1 MKKIALIVG
10 VVLLVALAVGSG
22 VLSGTI
28 PLPFWG
34 GDVEPEQPAVVAVE
48 EPEVL
53 GLEEPDLLELQ
64 NDPDPLPPPALLRVF
79 RNEAGQVEALFDRPV
94 RVVGG
99 EVKLVT
105 NKGAMGRKFGPDSD
119 AYKYSIVFD
128 INSMEEGGDV
138 MATSIKAMDGARIVD
153 EDDTMAILD
162 FTPQTFTV
170 EKRLFGSSVVSNRPY
185 VREVRAEQWSVRV
198 YLSSNV
204 RFSENLRLTARNT
217 AGQMGELRL
226 AWESLNAMRNWSF
239 VDNLLFEVPE
249 PYRMEAFWLTPVQV
263 YGFSE
268 GDALTDAAEGGLPAR
283 RGLQPFAVDLSR
295 GAILNDLQR
304 CAYYLADGDQMR
316 YSFAVSN
323 LQQFVSEDPRLSESM
338 ARNECMRALSRT
350 SAASDT
356 GLNRNWSYSMC
367 VDSLETAYRVG
378 EFYPGELGDG
388 YPSELRDR
396 WLVADEL
403 VSRPY
408 GLLTLDERVSLR
420 KMLTHESCPLFYPQ
434 LFYGYWMKVE

>member
-1 MKKIALIVG
+1 MKKVVMIVG
-10 VVLLVALAVGSG
+10 GILMVALAVGSG
-22 VLSGTI
+22 VMSGAI
-28 PLPFWG
+28 PLPF
-34 GDVEPEQPAVVAVE
+34 GDGDAEPEQPVVVAVE
-48 EPEVL
+48 EPDVKE
-53 GLEEPDLLELQ
+53 LEEPEVPE
-64 NDPDPLPPPALLRVF
+64 NPEEPGPLPPPVLLRVF

-105 NKGAMGRKFGPDSD
+105 SKGALGRKLGPDPG
-119 AYKYSIVFD
+119 AYGYSIIFD

-138 MATSIKAMDGARIVD
+138 TATSIKAMDGARIVD
-153 EDDTMAILD
+153 EDESMAILD
-162 FTPQTFTV
+162 FMPQAFTV
-170 EKRLFGSSVVSNRPY
+170 EKRLFGSSVVGNRPY
-185 VREVRAEQWSVRV
+185 VREVRAEEWSVRV
-198 YLSSNV
+198 YFSTDV

-249 PYRMEAFWLTPVQV
+249 PYRTEAFWLTPVQV

-283 RGLQPFAVDLSR
+283 RSLQPFAVDLSR

-304 CAYYLADGDQMR
+304 CAYYLSDGDQMR

-323 LQQFVSEDPRLSESM
+323 LQQFVSEDPRLSEAM

-350 SAASDT
+350 SAAGDT
-356 GLNRNWSYSMC
+356 GLNRNWKYSVC
-367 VDSLETAYRVG
+367 VDSLEIGYRVG
-378 EFYPGELGDG
+378 EFYPGELGGG

-396 WLVADEL
+396 WLVADDL

-408 GLLTLDERVSLR
+408 DLLSLDERVDLR
-420 KMLTHESCPLFYPQ
+420 GMLTHESCPLFYPQ
-434 LFYGYWMKVE
+434 LFYGYWMQVE